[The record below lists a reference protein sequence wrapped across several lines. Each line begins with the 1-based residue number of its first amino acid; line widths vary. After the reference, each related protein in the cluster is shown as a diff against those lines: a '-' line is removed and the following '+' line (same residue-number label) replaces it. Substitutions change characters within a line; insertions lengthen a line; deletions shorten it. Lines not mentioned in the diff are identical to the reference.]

1 MQRPGDENWSQ
12 NPYGCSHW
20 RAIAKPTRI
29 LVGFCFPI
37 FDKAFRNYDLMLIK
51 RFFNGNKL
59 FTNRAQAL
67 VEFALALPILMAL
80 LVGILEV
87 GRMVFIYSAV
97 NNASREA
104 ARYGSAVGLNDSGS
118 SPKYQDCD
126 GIRSIAKRSAYFM
139 NLADADITI
148 SYDHG
153 PSSTTPFDFCP
164 VGTSADPSIEVNTLT
179 DPDRVVVTVTSTYSP
194 MVTLLPI
201 GSRPITS
208 SSARS
213 ILGILDMNS
222 GSSVVPTTG
231 SLNTATATVPST
243 AIPTDT
249 STAIAT
255 VPSNTPTATEIG
267 GDLITFTALPSSTPT
282 LTPTN
287 TSTPTLTFT
296 PSFTP
301 TMTFTPTNTSTPVPG
316 CGNITTGAITTAN
329 NSSNMTMTITNP
341 HASVTISTVQVTW
354 NSTTGA
360 SGNKTL
366 TLQSITLG
374 TTFWSGSSTAGTG
387 LTITPSTNVT
397 IPGNNVTSTI
407 IFAFDKN
414 YQNPSG
420 NSITINLSTVGCES
434 YPIHKP

>member
-1 MQRPGDENWSQ
+1 M
-12 NPYGCSHW
+12 
-20 RAIAKPTRI
+20 
-29 LVGFCFPI
+29 F
-37 FDKAFRNYDLMLIK
+37 IK
-51 RFFNGNKL
+51 RFFNGNKVL
-59 FTNRAQAL
+59 EGRAQAM
-67 VEFALALPILMAL
+67 VEFAIALPILLAL

-104 ARYGSAVGLNDSGS
+104 ARYGSVIGLNDGGT

-126 GIRSIAKRSAYFM
+126 GIRAIAKRSAYFM
-139 NLADADITI
+139 NLADSDIVI

-153 PSSTTPFDFCP
+153 PGSGSPFDECP
-164 VGTSADPSIEVNTLT
+164 IGMPADPTIQVNTLA

-201 GSRPITS
+201 SSRPITS
-208 SSARS
+208 SSART
-213 ILGILDMNS
+213 ILGILDLNS
-222 GSSVVPTTG
+222 GNSVVPTTG
-231 SLNTATATVPST
+231 VFHTATATSPST
-243 AIPTDT
+243 AVPTDT
-249 STAIAT
+249 VTMIPT
-255 VPSNTPTATEIG
+255 GPSNTPTATDTPG
-267 GDLITFTALPSSTPT
+267 GLITFTPLPTGTPT

-287 TSTPTLTFT
+287 TPTATLTFT

-316 CGNITTGAITTAN
+316 CGNITAGTITTAN
-329 NSSNMTMTITNP
+329 NSKNMTMTITNP
-341 HASVTISTVQVTW
+341 HAAITVSNVQVTW

-360 SGNKTL
+360 SGNNQL

-374 TTFWSGSSTAGTG
+374 STFWSGSSTAGTG

-397 IPGNNVTSTI
+397 IPGNNITSTI
-407 IFAFDKN
+407 IFTFDKN

-434 YPIHKP
+434 YPIHRP